1 MTVRRSAGV
10 EAVKGSVRS
19 AWYAELNFISAF
31 GVEVALADEAECIG
45 VKGRKCENGFEFRI
59 RRRGVSRGYSLP
71 ARSALRLRGT
81 GKAAK
86 SADFRLPGMP
96 KIHCILVPVC
106 YPALAHFTQKN
117 VKKVSL
123 KKLFALPEC
132 LPSETKKA
140 VMRPPSRWSAVRG
153 KRQTVPS
160 AVPDEAEA
168 VVERLTVSPSRCQS
182 EWRMMKSFTSAS
194 LTPAARASR
203 DTVIGSPLPNMYS
216 EP

>member
-1 MTVRRSAGV
+1 MSAGSVQMTVRRSAGV

-45 VKGRKCENGFEFRI
+45 VKGRKCENGLQFRI
-59 RRRGVSRGYSLP
+59 RRRGASRGYSLP
-71 ARSALRLRGT
+71 ACVSTAPSGNRKGGKNRLIFNRR
-81 GKAAK
+81 A
-86 SADFRLPGMP
+86 RP
-96 KIHCILVPVC
+96 KRVQFVHVLVQAC

-123 KKLFALPEC
+123 KKLFTLPEC

-140 VMRPPSRWSAVRG
+140 VMRPPSRCQSVVRG

-160 AVPDEAEA
+160 AVPDEAEDLPVRA
-168 VVERLTVSPSRCQS
+168 A
-182 EWRMMKSFTSAS
+182 SA
-194 LTPAARASR
+194 A
-203 DTVIGSPLPNMYS
+203 GSK
-216 EP
+216 

>member
-31 GVEVALADEAECIG
+31 GVEVALAAEAECIG
-45 VKGRKCENGFEFRI
+45 VKGRKCENGLQFRI
-59 RRRGVSRGYSLP
+59 RRRGVSSGYSLP
-71 ARSALRLRGT
+71 ACVSTAPSGNRNGGGNAAGHTRIAWQFGPSVLSCISVFDRKKRLKKVIRIT
-81 GKAAK
+81 
-86 SADFRLPGMP
+86 FLPFGMP
-96 KIHCILVPVC
+96 
-106 YPALAHFTQKN
+106 
-117 VKKVSL
+117 
-123 KKLFALPEC
+123 
-132 LPSETKKA
+132 
-140 VMRPPSRWSAVRG
+140 AVRDEKGGHEAAFEMSVSRQG

-160 AVPDEAEA
+160 AVPAEAEA

>member
-1 MTVRRSAGV
+1 MKLSVSASRGGN
-10 EAVKGSVRS
+10 AKTDCS
-19 AWYAELNFISAF
+19 FAF
-31 GVEVALADEAECIG
+31 GVEGSAGDTPCPHA
-45 VKGRKCENGFEFRI
+45 
-59 RRRGVSRGYSLP
+59 
-71 ARSALRLRGT
+71 SALRLRGT
-81 GKAAK
+81 GKAAN
-86 SADFRLPGMP
+86 LPPGTP
-96 KIHCILVPVC
+96 EIHCILVHVC

-117 VKKVSL
+117 AEKVSL

-132 LPSETKKA
+132 LPSETQKGGHEA
-140 VMRPPSRWSAVRG
+140 AFEMSVSRQG
-153 KRQTVPS
+153 KRQTAPS